1 MSRHIEKQAENRVPQ
16 RTGDNRVD
24 PESLDNLKE
33 TQRNVAFGD
42 PADAVFDDEREE
54 AEVAQEDLNDRY
66 SVQSEEMDVGRITR
80 RR

>member
-42 PADAVFDDEREE
+42 PADAVFDDEPKE
-54 AEVAQEDLNDRY
+54 AEIAQEDLNDRY
-66 SVQSEEMDVGRITR
+66 SVQSEEMDVGRTIGR
-80 RR
+80 R